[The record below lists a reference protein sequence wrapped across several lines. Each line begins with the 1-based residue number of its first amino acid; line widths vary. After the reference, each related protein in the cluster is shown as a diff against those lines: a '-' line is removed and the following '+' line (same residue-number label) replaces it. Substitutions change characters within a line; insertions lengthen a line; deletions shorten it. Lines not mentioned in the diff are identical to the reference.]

1 MEGDSGTTT
10 STGSGSGWSSFSS
23 IASGLGNLVGGI
35 SNAYAAYQ
43 TGKNQGEYLSYQKD
57 LQKKIFEREDTALQR
72 RMSDAKAAGLNPFSV
87 ANGNG
92 AGAGQVVN
100 VQPLQ
105 APNYGDFGLSGLSE
119 NYGKYIDTLNAIEAN
134 YQMQTQSKTL
144 KHQEQIANIERL
156 QARRQNQIE
165 QVQNWLDKG
174 ISPSQI
180 WYNSDHDSY
189 GYTNDSDFT
198 LGKDDIPLT
207 STPLWK
213 RYQWSLQ
220 NDKAMTDSLAYRS
233 LSDYYTMM
241 SDKWHN
247 DTMKFDTYFNRV
259 LRGVDTAA
267 GLLHGGSHAVDAIN
281 SFRDVEGRNRL
292 RESQIEVNNYK
303 NQPTRTTKSRIYSNG
318 SGYTERSFSTK

>member
-1 MEGDSGTTT
+1 MSVNDSTT
-10 STGSGSGWSSFSS
+10 SGSGWNTFSS
-23 IASGLGNLVGGI
+23 ITSGVGQLIGGV

-43 TGKNQGEYLSYQKD
+43 TGKNQSEYLSYQKD

-72 RMSDAKAAGLNPFSV
+72 RMADAKAAGLNPFSV

-105 APNYGDFGLSGLSE
+105 APNYGDLGLSRLSE

-144 KHQEQIANIERL
+144 KHEEQIANIERL

-174 ISPSQI
+174 ISADQI
-180 WYNSDHDSY
+180 WYNSDKDQY
-189 GYTNDSDFT
+189 GYTTDKNVS
-198 LGKDDIPLT
+198 LGQNDIPLT

-220 NDKAMTDSLAYRS
+220 NDKNMTDSLAYRS
-233 LSDYYTMM
+233 LSDYYNMM

-247 DTMKFDTYFNRV
+247 DTMKFDTYYNRV

-267 GLLHGGSHAVDAIN
+267 SLIHGGSHAVDAVN
-281 SFRDVEGRNRL
+281 SFRDVSGRNRL

-303 NQPTRTTKSRIYSNG
+303 NQPTRTTKERTYTKH
-318 SGYTERSFSTK
+318 GYTERSYSTK

>member
-1 MEGDSGTTT
+1 MAINDSTT
-10 STGSGSGWSSFSS
+10 SGSGWNTFSS
-23 IASGLGNLVGGI
+23 IASGVGQLIGGV

-43 TGKNQGEYLSYQKD
+43 TGKNQSEYLSYQKD

-72 RMSDAKAAGLNPFSV
+72 RMADAKAAGLNPFSV

-105 APNYGDFGLSGLSE
+105 APNFGDLGLSRLSE

-144 KHQEQIANIERL
+144 KHEEQLANIQRL

-174 ISPSQI
+174 ISADQI
-180 WYNSDHDSY
+180 WYNSDKDQY
-189 GYTNDSDFT
+189 GYTTDKNVS
-198 LGKDDIPLT
+198 LGQNDIPLI

-220 NDKAMTDSLAYRS
+220 NDKNMTDSLAYRS
-233 LSDYYTMM
+233 LSDYYNMM

-247 DTMKFDTYFNRV
+247 DIMKFDTYYNRI

-267 GLLHGGSHAVDAIN
+267 SLIHGGSHAVDAVSTPRRI
-281 SFRDVEGRNRL
+281 RL
-292 RESQIEVNNYK
+292 
-303 NQPTRTTKSRIYSNG
+303 
-318 SGYTERSFSTK
+318 